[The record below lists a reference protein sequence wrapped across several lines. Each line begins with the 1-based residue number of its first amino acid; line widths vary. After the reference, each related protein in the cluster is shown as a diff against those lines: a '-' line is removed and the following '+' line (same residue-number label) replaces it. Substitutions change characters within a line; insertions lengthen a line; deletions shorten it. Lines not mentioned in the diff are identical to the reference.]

1 MLLRGDLPELRWR
14 SLEAGS
20 SDSGRCP
27 RGVERLG
34 VVPVE
39 ELASLHR
46 TAACLVFPRLYDGL
60 GCRRSKRWLP
70 GVRSAR
76 RTLARFRGVLGAAVL
91 FDPGDPA
98 AIANGVREALALADE
113 LCDLGIAPRA
123 SRGRNG
129 QGQRCRDRP

>member
-34 VVPVE
+34 VVRVE
-39 ELASLHR
+39 ELASLHH
-46 TAACLVFPRLYDGL
+46 TEACLVFPRLYERFGL
-60 GCRRSKRWLP
+60 PPLEAMAS

-76 RTLARFRGVLGAAVL
+76 
-91 FDPGDPA
+91 
-98 AIANGVREALALADE
+98 
-113 LCDLGIAPRA
+113 
-123 SRGRNG
+123 
-129 QGQRCRDRP
+129 